1 MWFSAVAHVGWN
13 GVTDINEAGHCHPR
27 FEAYRRGEVLP
38 LQPWLLPRKW
48 NSLQEFWT
56 HSLGQKFKNSGSKE
70 GFQLL
75 CLALGGHLSS
85 MTLPGEKDALG
96 PVLCAHP
103 QLLSFTP
110 QSLYLA
116 RLILGHSSHFTQT
129 LGDVEML
136 SC

>member
-1 MWFSAVAHVGWN
+1 MVWV
-13 GVTDINEAGHCHPR
+13 
-27 FEAYRRGEVLP
+27 
-38 LQPWLLPRKW
+38 QPWLLPRKW

-96 PVLCAHP
+96 LHPVFCQFFVPIP

-116 RLILGHSSHFTQT
+116 RLILGHWSHFTQT